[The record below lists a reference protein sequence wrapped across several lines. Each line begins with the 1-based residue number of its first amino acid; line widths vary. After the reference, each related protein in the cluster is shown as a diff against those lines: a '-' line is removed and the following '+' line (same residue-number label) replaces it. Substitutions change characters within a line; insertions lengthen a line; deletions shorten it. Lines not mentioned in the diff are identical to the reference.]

1 MEEVIKIFEQIKSR
15 SSITSK
21 KSIINSHKNNE
32 LFLKVIKFLI
42 DPNCIT
48 GISKKKID
56 KVVKCEG
63 KIVEDFSELIDYL
76 SKNNTG
82 SDRDIATVQIF
93 LANVSGDHIQFYKD
107 LITKSYR
114 LGCNVKL
121 VNAVI
126 PELVPVW
133 NVQLGSSYEKLK
145 LKEGEWFSLSQKLNG
160 CRASFYHDN
169 LISRQGKQFNGMG
182 HIVGEIHQLEKELNN
197 MNLFLDGEL
206 IRKNADHVS
215 DNENFRIGTG
225 IINSDA
231 AVKSEIKFVIFDM
244 FDAKEIRF
252 GESSERY
259 SVRRDRLNDLRR
271 ILFEKHFENLEV
283 VEMVYEGTDQS
294 VIMHFLDKAIEKDW
308 EGLMLNKDATYKC
321 KRTTD
326 LIKIKRFYS
335 MDLPVIDVVEGDGR
349 LSGTLGALIVRY
361 KNNTVNVG
369 SGFNDEQRRALWEKR
384 SELIGRIVEVKYKE
398 ITKDKKNGL
407 ESLQFPIFTQLRE
420 IGKSISYD

>member
-1 MEEVIKIFEQIKSR
+1 MEEVIKIFEQIKST

-21 KSIINSHKNNE
+21 KSIINSYRNNE
-32 LFLKVIKFLI
+32 LFLKVLKFLI
-42 DPNCIT
+42 DPSCIT

-76 SKNNTG
+76 SENNTG
-82 SDRDIATVQIF
+82 CDRDIATAQIF
-93 LANVSGDHIQFYKD
+93 LTNVPGDHILFYKD

-114 LGCNVKL
+114 LGCNAKL
-121 VNAVI
+121 INSVI
-126 PELVPVW
+126 PGLIPVW
-133 NVQLGSSYEKLK
+133 NVHLGSSCEKLR
-145 LKEGEWFSLSQKLNG
+145 LKDGEWFSLSQKLNG
-160 CRASFYHDN
+160 CRASYYHDS
-169 LISRQGKQFNGMG
+169 LISRQGKRFNGMG
-182 HIVGEIHQLEKELNN
+182 HIVCEIHQLEKELNN

-206 IRKNADHVS
+206 IRKNVDHVS

-231 AVKSEIKFVIFDM
+231 AVKGEIKFVIFDM
-244 FDAKEIRF
+244 FDANEIRF
-252 GESSERY
+252 GESSEKY
-259 SVRRDRLNDLRR
+259 SVRRARLNDLRR

-294 VIMHFLDKAIEKDW
+294 VIMHFLDKAIKEDW

-326 LIKIKRFYS
+326 LIKIKKFYS

-349 LSGTLGALIVRY
+349 LRGTLGALIVRY

-407 ESLQFPIFTQLRE
+407 ESLQFPIFTQVRE